1 MQAVIN
7 SIEISTASAGIAEN
21 WLGASRN
28 LHPSTKMLENVHT
41 LIKIV
46 AGHKNIGSRASRK
59 NRSISKALDEE
70 Y

>member
-1 MQAVIN
+1 M
-7 SIEISTASAGIAEN
+7 AEN
-21 WLGASRN
+21 WLGVARN
-28 LHPSTKMLENVHT
+28 LHPSTKMLENAHT
-41 LIKIV
+41 LIKFV